1 MEVRLQLSSGSERAF
16 LLSEGDQVQV
26 TRAEGDCE
34 PAEDNAVFDSRVSRL
49 NRLEFVFVS
58 TGSL

>member
-34 PAEDNAVFDSRVSRL
+34 PAEDNAVFDSRVGNL
-49 NRLEFVFVS
+49 TGMDFIFVS
-58 TGSL
+58 TGPL